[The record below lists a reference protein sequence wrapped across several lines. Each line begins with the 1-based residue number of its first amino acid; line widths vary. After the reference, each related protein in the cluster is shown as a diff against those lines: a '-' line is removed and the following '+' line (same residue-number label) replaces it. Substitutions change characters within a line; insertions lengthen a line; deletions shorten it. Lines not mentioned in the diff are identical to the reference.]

1 MNPNFERELFLT
13 QARFRELPD
22 QDIDFV
28 LTAPPSSFEAAF
40 NR

>member
-1 MNPNFERELFLT
+1 MDPNCEGELFLS

-28 LTAPPSSFEAAF
+28 LTAPPPSLEAAF

>member
-1 MNPNFERELFLT
+1 MNSNFESELFLT

>member
-1 MNPNFERELFLT
+1 VNPNFEGELFLT

-28 LTAPPSSFEAAF
+28 LTAPPPSFEVAF

>member
-1 MNPNFERELFLT
+1 MNPNFEGELFLT
-13 QARFRELPD
+13 QARFRKLPD